1 MQTKQLLNSFKLQKI
16 MFIIYILVMVVV
28 FIYTLGFMTDY
39 SNLFGMEQ
47 GVNESIALFHD
58 KTLQNFNS
66 SIFIYSVIG
75 VVSIIALFA
84 LQINKRICDT
94 LAVVIVNVISLFL
107 LITCIISLITL
118 PQIISEYNNVDFTF
132 IGLEDTNFTDTEY
145 VRSYTTFYLGIAIYA
160 LEAIAMI
167 IFMTSTIRCYLLAR
181 KNIQNLETVGE
192 SNE

>member
-16 MFIIYILVMVVV
+16 MFIIYILIMVVV

-181 KNIQNLETVGE
+181 KNKQNLETVGE

>member
-1 MQTKQLLNSFKLQKI
+1 MQTKQLLNSFKLQRI
-16 MFIIYILVMVVV
+16 MFVIYILIMVVV
-28 FIYTLGFMTDY
+28 FIYSLGFMTDY

-47 GVNESIALFHD
+47 GVNESIASFHD

-84 LQINKRICDT
+84 LQINKKICDT

-107 LITCIISLITL
+107 LITCIISLVTL
-118 PQIISEYNNVDFTF
+118 PQIITEYNNVDFTF
-132 IGLEDTNFTDTEY
+132 IGLEDTNFTDVEY
-145 VRSYTTFYLGIAIYA
+145 VRSYTTFYLGIVIYA

-181 KNIQNLETVGE
+181 KNKQNLETVGE